1 MTNFI
6 LIRRLN
12 LNDWVG
18 HPITQSI
25 IVPFVAAWITT
36 KSLNHLRLSGLA
48 VIAGFCST
56 VYFIA
61 DFNFESLSTIRKII
75 LSGLIAAIIGLLL
88 DLTSSNQK
96 FVRYLLAIACSIVVL
111 WMSWPVLQQKEIQEA
126 IVYGIGIVTYMI
138 WVTVLVDRLT
148 TKPARAGSAG
158 MSLGIGIGVSAS
170 LSSSAMLGQLG
181 LSIGVAC
188 SAYLLAQLI
197 SGRTYFCGRIFTL
210 PLSVLC
216 GLIMPAT
223 IMLAQTPWYCLP
235 VVAAVPLVAHVPLPS
250 SWSLRKHI
258 IVLSMLTLIIAT
270 STILITLTQL
280 Q

>member
-1 MTNFI
+1 M
-6 LIRRLN
+6 
-12 LNDWVG
+12 NDWAG
-18 HPITQSI
+18 HPIIQSI

-56 VYFIA
+56 VYLIA

-88 DLTSSNQK
+88 DLTLSNRK
-96 FVRYLLAIACSIVVL
+96 YVRYLLAIACIIVVL
-111 WMSWPVLQQKEIQEA
+111 WISWPVLQQKEILEA
-126 IVYGIGIVTYMI
+126 TVYGTSIVIYMI
-138 WVTVLVDRLT
+138 WVIILVDRLT
-148 TKPARAGSAG
+148 NKPARAGSAG

-170 LSSSAMLGQLG
+170 LSSSAILGQLG
-181 LSIGVAC
+181 LSIGMAC
-188 SAYLLAQLI
+188 GAYLLAQLI
-197 SGRTYFCGRIFTL
+197 SGKTYSCGRIFTL

-223 IMLAQTPWYCLP
+223 IMLAQAPWYCLP
-235 VVAAVPLVAHVPLPS
+235 VIAAVPLVAHVPLPS
-250 SWSLRKHI
+250 NWSLRKHI

-270 STILITLTQL
+270 STIFITPTQF

>member
-1 MTNFI
+1 M
-6 LIRRLN
+6 
-12 LNDWVG
+12 NDWIS

-56 VYFIA
+56 VYLIA

-75 LSGLIAAIIGLLL
+75 LSGLIATIIGLLL

-96 FVRYLLAIACSIVVL
+96 FVRYLLAIACSIMVL
-111 WMSWPVLQQKEIQEA
+111 WMSWPVLQQREIQEA
-126 IVYGIGIVTYMI
+126 AIYGIGIVINMI
-138 WVTVLVDRLT
+138 WVTILVDRLT
-148 TKPARAGSAG
+148 TKPARASSAG
-158 MSLGIGIGVSAS
+158 MSLGLGIGVSA
-170 LSSSAMLGQLG
+170 LLGSSSILGQLG

-188 SAYLLAQLI
+188 SAYLLAQLT
-197 SGRTYFCGRIFTL
+197 SGKVFSCGRIFTL

-223 IMLAQTPWYCLP
+223 IMLAQTPWYSLP
-235 VVAAVPLVAHVPLPS
+235 VIAVVPLVAQVPLPS
-250 SWSLRKHI
+250 NWSLRKHTI
-258 IVLSMLTLIIAT
+258 LVAMLTLIIAT

-280 Q
+280 

>member
-1 MTNFI
+1 M
-6 LIRRLN
+6 
-12 LNDWVG
+12 NDWVS

-56 VYFIA
+56 VYLIA
-61 DFNFESLSTIRKII
+61 DFNFESLATIKKII
-75 LSGLIAAIIGLLL
+75 LSGLIATIIGLLL

-126 IVYGIGIVTYMI
+126 TIYGIGIVIYMI
-138 WVTVLVDRLT
+138 WVTILVDRLS
-148 TKPARAGSAG
+148 TKPTRAGSAG

-170 LSSSAMLGQLG
+170 LGASAILGQLG

-188 SAYLLAQLI
+188 AAYLLAQLI
-197 SGRTYFCGRIFTL
+197 SGKAFYCGRIFTL

-223 IMLAQTPWYCLP
+223 IMLTQTPWYSLP
-235 VVAAVPLVAHVPLPS
+235 VIAAVPLVAHVPLPG

-258 IVLSMLTLIIAT
+258 IVLTMLTLIIAT
-270 STILITLTQL
+270 SAILITLTQL
-280 Q
+280 K